1 MGRDLWSLI
10 LMEGKSNCSEVYK
23 VFLRACNRK
32 TPAETT
38 CASLLPAVAL
48 GKHCSAQGCG
58 GSPGK
63 IADVV
68 NEQAHQITRAP
79 LELLF
84 VTPALL
90 QNETASEWK
99 IVSTSVYVY
108 CKTSFVLYGHVYHI
122 PHHFKVSSCKK
133 QLEIMVPA
141 QRRKFLNFERV
152 SDRVLWISIYEW

>member
-1 MGRDLWSLI
+1 MDGDLWSLI
-10 LMEGKSNCSEVYK
+10 FMEGKSTCPEVCK
-23 VFLRACNRK
+23 VFLCACSRK
-32 TPAETT
+32 TSAETT
-38 CASLLPAVAL
+38 RASTLPAVAL

-63 IADVV
+63 IAEVV

-99 IVSTSVYVY
+99 IVSTSVCVY
-108 CKTSFVLYGHVYHI
+108 CKTSFVLYGNIYHI
-122 PHHFKVSSCKK
+122 PHHFKVFSCKK

-141 QRRKFLNFERV
+141 QRRKFLNFERGF
-152 SDRVLWISIYEW
+152 R